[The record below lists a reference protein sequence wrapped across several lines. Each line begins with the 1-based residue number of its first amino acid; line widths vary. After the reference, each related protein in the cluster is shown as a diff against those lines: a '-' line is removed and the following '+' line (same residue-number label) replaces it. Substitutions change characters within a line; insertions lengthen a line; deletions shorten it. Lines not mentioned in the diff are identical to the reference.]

1 MTSIST
7 TQDEA
12 RASKAPARPLS
23 DRLLAVV
30 PLLSVYI
37 WLCTVYMVEVLG
49 HVTPWLFTDELEFTQ
64 LSRAIAAT
72 GRPAERGAP
81 YPSHSLYT
89 YLMAPFWLIEH
100 VPTAYDA
107 VKYANVFLMA
117 AVVFPTYF
125 LARMIVRRPA
135 ALFAAAGAGTIP
147 ALAYS
152 GYVVEENLA
161 YPFAALCFFLIAKA
175 VVASRRGAPAWG
187 WIGALAVATLLSP
200 FVRGELGVVPAI
212 VLLALI
218 FIAWSSDWGR
228 ERRRAWTVGDYV
240 GVVVLVFG
248 AIFLISGY
256 GSVHSYAWLVA
267 TRGFKHRMINMT
279 GWALGTLAIGIG
291 AIPLAAG
298 LASLF
303 RARGET
309 STRELRAFRSIF
321 VAALISFGLY
331 TAIKAAFLSTQFATR
346 VEERN
351 LIYVAPLLFVG
362 TAFLLDRRR
371 GNVWAV
377 LGGAAFTAYLVG
389 YAMYHPTQFPY
400 EMNVQLY
407 SDALG
412 LAILQQANRYLLWTP
427 AFARTVLLSIVA
439 TGTLVLLL
447 LPRLRPPRVA
457 TGLASVL
464 AIGIV
469 GWSLT
474 GQIAAAAGSNS
485 IAREAA
491 QTLQHPFSWVD
502 DRTKGA
508 PTLYMG
514 EGEADQNAEWM
525 LEFWNRSITGVSSL
539 DGTVQG
545 PGPSGG
551 PNLTADGQ
559 LYWTDSPADPG
570 RVYAY
575 AVEDY
580 PCVDLAGT
588 LAGTHPHR
596 AGGEIKNWRLIKLTT
611 PNRLRAMCT
620 GIYPD
625 GWSGATD
632 SAYFRFSQGQGWLH
646 IVVSRKEWG
655 GASGPSPVHLLVGKL
670 VINDN
675 AQPILGDVTH
685 QVDTTIDSNQQ
696 QTCWLHT
703 TQSRFAV
710 HVVVDKKFVPRD
722 YLPPGSPGAG
732 DTRQLG
738 AQVTYHFFPTPPK
751 GATPGCTAG

>member
-1 MTSIST
+1 VNAAAT
-7 TQDEA
+7 TEA
-12 RASKAPARPLS
+12 ETPGPRAPARTHS
-23 DRLLAVV
+23 DRFLAVV
-30 PLLSVYI
+30 PLLSVYA
-37 WLCTVYMVEVLG
+37 WLCTVYMVEVWAR
-49 HVTPWLFTDELEFTQ
+49 VTPWLFTDELEFTQ
-64 LSRAIAAT
+64 LSRSIAAT
-72 GRPAERGAP
+72 GHPAERGAP
-81 YPSHSLYT
+81 FPSHSLYT
-89 YLMAPFWLIEH
+89 YLMAPFWLIQH

-107 VKYANVFLMA
+107 IKYANVFLMA

-135 ALFAAAGAGTIP
+135 ALFAAAGAGAIP
-147 ALAYS
+147 SLAYS
-152 GYVVEENLA
+152 GYIVEENLA
-161 YPFAALCFFLIAKA
+161 YPFAALCFLLIAKA
-175 VVASRRGAPAWG
+175 VVATRRGAPAWG
-187 WIGALAVATLLSP
+187 WITALAIATILSP
-200 FVRGELGVVPAI
+200 FVRGELGVIPAI

-218 FIAWSSDWGR
+218 FVAWSSDRARAW
-228 ERRRAWTVGDYV
+228 RRRTWSIGDYV
-240 GVVVLVFG
+240 GTVALVFG

-267 TRGFKHRMINMT
+267 TRGFKSRMVNMS
-279 GWALGTLAIGIG
+279 GWAAASLAIGIG
-291 AIPLAAG
+291 VVPLAAG

-309 STRELRAFRSIF
+309 ATRELRAFRSVL
-321 VAALISFGLY
+321 VAAVIGFGLY

-351 LIYVAPLLFVG
+351 LIYIAPLLFVG
-362 TAFLLDRRR
+362 TALLIDRRR
-371 GNVWAV
+371 VNLWAL
-377 LGGAAFTAYLVG
+377 LGASAFTAYLVG

-427 AFARTVLLSIVA
+427 EFARVVLLAILA
-439 TGTLVLLL
+439 AGTLALML
-447 LPRLRPPRVA
+447 LPRLRVPRIA
-457 TGLASVL
+457 TGLAGVL
-464 AIGIV
+464 AVGIIG
-469 GWSLT
+469 WTLT

-485 IAREAA
+485 IARQAG
-491 QTLQHPFSWVD
+491 QTLRHPFSWVD
-502 DRTKGA
+502 DTTKGA
-508 PTLYMG
+508 PTIYMG
-514 EGEADQNAEWM
+514 EGEADQNSEWM
-525 LEFWNRSITGVSSL
+525 LEFWNRSIKAVSSL

-551 PNLTADGQ
+551 PNLTADGS
-559 LYWTDSPADPG
+559 LYWTDNPATPG
-570 RVYAY
+570 AQYAY

-588 LAGTHPHR
+588 LAGSHPHR
-596 AGGEIKNWRLIKLTT
+596 AGGLVKNWRLIKLTS

-632 SAYFRFSQGQGWLH
+632 SAYFRFSEGQGWLR
-646 IVVSRKEWG
+646 IGVSRKEWG
-655 GASGPSPVHLLVGKL
+655 GPSGPSPVHLLVGKL

-685 QVDTTIDSNQQ
+685 QVDTTIDSNQK
-696 QTCWLHT
+696 QTCWLRT
-703 TQSRFAV
+703 TASRFAV

-722 YLPPGSPGAG
+722 YNPSSG
-732 DTRQLG
+732 DGRELG
-738 AQVTYHFFPTPPK
+738 AQVDYHFFSTLPK
-751 GATPGCTAG
+751 GAAPGCTRS